1 MGPLISV
8 IVPIYNT
15 QEYLTKCV
23 QSVLDQTYQGF
34 EILLVDDGSQ
44 DGSAEICRAFCGSD
58 SRIRRAERGDG

>member
-34 EILLVDDGSQ
+34 EILLVDRS
-44 DGSAEICRAFCGSD
+44 EE
-58 SRIRRAERGDG
+58 RRVGKEC